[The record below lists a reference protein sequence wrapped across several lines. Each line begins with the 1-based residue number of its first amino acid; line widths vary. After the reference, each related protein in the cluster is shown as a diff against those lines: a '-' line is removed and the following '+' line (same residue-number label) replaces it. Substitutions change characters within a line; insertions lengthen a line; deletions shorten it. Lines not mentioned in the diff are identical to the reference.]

1 MTTVSRLARWHASA
15 SHLKQEY
22 DQVQGM
28 GTTVTLRRAR
38 ALTWLGVPLH
48 AAIAWW
54 LSQYQAPEGQ
64 PKMQA
69 WADALT
75 GLQASVALGLLVFG
89 VMAHALLRRK
99 AGDSVAGLAVQTA
112 FCATY
117 LAFGAAAAIQD
128 VGVGN
133 GIATFLVI
141 CMGTAVLSLM
151 RPGFSVPVFAAAF
164 VVFWTILR
172 GSAVDAALLASLQIQ
187 AIAVVLIA
195 QLISVMMW
203 HQYTR
208 TVLLQRKL
216 ELSNA
221 ALLVKQQ
228 ELERLAERD
237 TLTGLYNRR
246 KFLQLAQQEL
256 DRRARMPSDL
266 CVLMVDLDYFKRVND
281 KYGHPMGDLVL
292 QQVAARLAANVRST
306 DVLARIGGE
315 EFIVLM
321 PITERAGALHLAEKI
336 RAAIGG
342 QPLDLP
348 GGLQVAMTTSLGV
361 TGVQAQ
367 QQAPLNSLYTAA
379 DQALYSAKAQ
389 GRNQV
394 VWGDVPAP

>member
-1 MTTVSRLARWHASA
+1 MTTLSRLARWQASA
-15 SHLKQEY
+15 RHLKQEY

-28 GTTVTLRRAR
+28 GTMVTLRRAR
-38 ALTWLGVPLH
+38 ALAWLGVPLH
-48 AAIAWW
+48 AAIAGW
-54 LSQYQAPEGQ
+54 LSQYQAAADQ

-69 WADALT
+69 WADALV
-75 GLQASVALGLLVFG
+75 GLQAGVALGLLVFG
-89 VMAHALLRRK
+89 LLAHGLLRRK
-99 AGDSVAGLAVQTA
+99 AGASVAGMVVQTA

-141 CMGTAVLSLM
+141 CMGTAVVSLM
-151 RPGFSVPVFAAAF
+151 RPGFSAPVFAAAF

-172 GSAVDAALLASLQIQ
+172 SSAIDTALLASLQIQ
-187 AIAVVLIA
+187 AIAVVLMA
-195 QLISVMMW
+195 QLISVMTW

-216 ELSNA
+216 EHSNTS
-221 ALLVKQQ
+221 LLVKQQ

-256 DRRARMPSDL
+256 DRRVRMPSGL

-281 KYGHPMGDLVL
+281 QHGHPMGDLVL
-292 QQVAARLAANVRST
+292 QQVATRLAANIRST

-321 PITERAGALHLAEKI
+321 PNTEPAGALHLAEKI
-336 RAAIGG
+336 RVAIGG
-342 QPLDLP
+342 QPLELP
-348 GGLQVAMTTSLGV
+348 GGLRIAMTTSLGV
-361 TGVQAQ
+361 TGLQAHQ
-367 QQAPLNSLYTAA
+367 TAPLNSLYSAA

>member
-1 MTTVSRLARWHASA
+1 
-15 SHLKQEY
+15 
-22 DQVQGM
+22 
-28 GTTVTLRRAR
+28 
-38 ALTWLGVPLH
+38 
-48 AAIAWW
+48 
-54 LSQYQAPEGQ
+54 
-64 PKMQA
+64 
-69 WADALT
+69 
-75 GLQASVALGLLVFG
+75 
-89 VMAHALLRRK
+89 
-99 AGDSVAGLAVQTA
+99 
-112 FCATY
+112 
-117 LAFGAAAAIQD
+117 
-128 VGVGN
+128 
-133 GIATFLVI
+133 
-141 CMGTAVLSLM
+141 
-151 RPGFSVPVFAAAF
+151 

>member
-1 MTTVSRLARWHASA
+1 MTTFSRLARWLASA
-15 SHLKQEY
+15 RHLKQEY

-38 ALTWLGVPLH
+38 ALMWLGVPLH
-48 AAIAWW
+48 TAIAGW
-54 LSQYQAPEGQ
+54 LSQYQAPASQ

-69 WADALT
+69 WADALA
-75 GLQASVALGLLVFG
+75 GMQAGVALGLLVFG
-89 VMAHALLRRK
+89 LLAHVLLRRR
-99 AGDSVAGLAVQTA
+99 AGAGLAGMAVQAA

-172 GSAVDAALLASLQIQ
+172 GSAVDTALLASLQIQ

-216 ELSNA
+216 ERSNA
-221 ALLVKQQ
+221 SLLIKQQ

-256 DRRARMPSDL
+256 DRRVRMPSDL

-281 KYGHPMGDLVL
+281 QYGHPMGDLVL
-292 QQVAARLAANVRST
+292 QQVAARLSANIRST

-321 PITERAGALHLAEKI
+321 PLTEAAGALNLAEKI
-336 RAAIGG
+336 RTAIGG
-342 QPLDLP
+342 QLLELP
-348 GGLQVAMTTSLGV
+348 GGLRVAMTTSVGV
-361 TGVQAQ
+361 TGVQADQ
-367 QQAPLNSLYTAA
+367 KAPLNSLYSAA
-379 DQALYSAKAQ
+379 DQALYNAKAQ

-394 VWGDVPAP
+394 VWGEVPAP